1 MTSRASPSGL
11 WPAITGQDTPDPWH
25 AARAA
30 GTLRVVEASEPALTR
45 LPGLQ
50 NHPSQGYLN
59 ACTRFLGPDMD
70 NAGVTRKLAV
80 IFAADVAGYSR
91 LMAADEEG
99 TLATLNA
106 RRQAI
111 DELIGRHHGRIFTTA
126 GDSVMAEFASAVEA
140 VRCAV
145 AIQQENERRNADLPE
160 PRRMRLRVG
169 VNLGDVMV
177 GGANLL
183 GDGVNVAA
191 RLEGVAEPGGICISG
206 AVYDQVRNKVDL
218 GFDDLGEP
226 ALKNIGYP
234 VRVFR
239 VRREGS
245 AEPGPLPERPTGR
258 SPTRPSALPSIAV
271 LPFANLGGDPEHE
284 YFADGITED
293 LITELSRFQELRVIA
308 RNSVLTYKS
317 NPVRVQEVGRDLGVR
332 YVLEGS
338 VRKAGGR
345 VRITAQLIDS
355 ATGHHLWAERFD
367 RDLADIF
374 EVQDEVTSRIVAT
387 LAGKL
392 AESERRRARSGQTE
406 NLEAYDCVLRGR
418 ELWERFTPE
427 ANREA
432 RRLYE
437 KAIELDPDYARAY
450 ASVAWT
456 YLTEHSERW
465 GGAEDQPLERALE
478 FARRGVMV
486 NRASHSNHLALG
498 QVCLSK
504 GLHDEALEAL
514 ETAIAL
520 NPNDA
525 DGYAFLARA
534 LSFAGRPDE
543 AIELIGKAQRLNPAA
558 PRWYAWNLGIAL
570 YLARRHEDAVTAFRK
585 GRPLGDVG
593 NRWLAAAYGQ
603 LGREQDA
610 KATAQEYLKLTPDFS
625 IARHLEM
632 MPFRRKEDREH
643 YAEGL
648 RKAGLP
654 E

>member
-1 MTSRASPSGL
+1 
-11 WPAITGQDTPDPWH
+11 
-25 AARAA
+25 
-30 GTLRVVEASEPALTR
+30 
-45 LPGLQ
+45 
-50 NHPSQGYLN
+50 
-59 ACTRFLGPDMD
+59 MD
-70 NAGVTRKLAV
+70 NAVVTRKLAV
-80 IFAADVAGYSR
+80 ILAADVAGYSR

-106 RRQAI
+106 YRQVI

-140 VRCAV
+140 VRCAAAVQGELEQRNV
-145 AIQQENERRNADLPE
+145 ARAEDD
-160 PRRMRLRVG
+160 RMRFRVG
-169 VNLGDVMV
+169 VNLGDVMI
-177 GGANLL
+177 GGDNLF

-206 AVYDQVRNKVDL
+206 AVYEQVRSKVDL
-218 GFDDLGEP
+218 GFDDLGERS
-226 ALKNIGYP
+226 LKNIGHP
-234 VRVFR
+234 VRVFAL
-239 VRREGS
+239 RRDGH
-245 AEPGPLPERPTGR
+245 AAAAPLSQQKARTAGAR
-258 SPTRPSALPSIAV
+258 SGDFPSIAV
-271 LPFANLGGDPEHE
+271 LPFANFGGDPEQD
-284 YFADGITED
+284 YFADGMTED
-293 LITELSRFQELRVIA
+293 LITELSRFQEIRVIA
-308 RNSVLTYKS
+308 RNSVMAYKDK
-317 NPVRVQEVGRDLGVR
+317 PVRVQEVGQDLGVR

-338 VRKAGGR
+338 VRRAGGR
-345 VRITAQLIDS
+345 VRITAQLIDA

-392 AESERRRARSGQTE
+392 VEHERRRARGGQTE

-427 ANREA
+427 DNLQA
-432 RRLYE
+432 RRLYQ

-450 ASVAWT
+450 ASLAWT
-456 YLTEHSERW
+456 FLVEHSERW
-465 GGAEDQPLERALE
+465 AGPEDQPLEQALRY
-478 FARRGVMV
+478 ARQGVMV

-498 QVCLSK
+498 QICLSK

-525 DGYAFLARA
+525 DGYAFLSRA
-534 LSFAGRPDE
+534 LTFAGRADE
-543 AIELIGKAQRLNPAA
+543 AIELIEKAQRLNPSA
-558 PRWYAWNLGIAL
+558 PRWYAWNLGMAL
-570 YLARRHEDAVTAFRK
+570 YIARRHDEAVNAFRK
-585 GRPLGDVG
+585 GAPLGDVG
-593 NRWLAAAYGQ
+593 YRWVAAAYGQ
-603 LGREQDA
+603 LGREQEA
-610 KATAQEYLKLTPDFS
+610 KAAAAEYLKLTPDFS
-625 IARHLEM
+625 IGRHLELL
-632 MPFRRKEDREH
+632 PFQRPEDREH

>member
-1 MTSRASPSGL
+1 M
-11 WPAITGQDTPDPWH
+11 
-25 AARAA
+25 
-30 GTLRVVEASEPALTR
+30 E
-45 LPGLQ
+45 
-50 NHPSQGYLN
+50 
-59 ACTRFLGPDMD
+59 

-80 IFAADVAGYSR
+80 ILAADVAGYSR

-99 TLATLNA
+99 TLATLN
-106 RRQAI
+106 RHRQAI
-111 DELIGRHHGRIFTTA
+111 DGLIGQHHGRIFTTA
-126 GDSVMAEFASAVEA
+126 GDSVMAEFASPVEA

-145 AIQQENERRNADLPE
+145 AIQREIARRNADLPE
-160 PRRMRLRVG
+160 PRRMLFRVG

-177 GGANLL
+177 GGDNLF

-191 RLEGVAEPGGICISG
+191 RLEGVAEPGGVCISG
-206 AVYDQVRNKVDL
+206 TVYDQVRNKVDL
-218 GFDDLGEP
+218 GFDDLGERS
-226 ALKNIGYP
+226 LKNIGYP
-234 VRVFR
+234 VRVFG
-239 VRREGS
+239 VRRDG
-245 AEPGPLPERPTGR
+245 AAAPGPLSEPTAGAA
-258 SPTRPSALPSIAV
+258 PIRPSALPSIAV
-271 LPFANLGGDPEHE
+271 LPFANLGGDPEHD

-308 RNSVLTYKS
+308 RNSVLTYKGR
-317 NPVRVQEVGRDLGVR
+317 PVRVQEVGRDLGVR

-345 VRITAQLIDS
+345 VRITAQLIDA

-392 AESERRRARSGQTE
+392 AETERRRVRSGQTE

-427 ANREA
+427 DNREA

-450 ASVAWT
+450 ASLAWT
-456 YLTEHSERW
+456 YLVEHSERW
-465 GGAEDQPLERALE
+465 AGTEDQPLERALE
-478 FARRGVMV
+478 IARRGVMV
-486 NRASHSNHLALG
+486 NPASHSNRLALG

-514 ETAIAL
+514 ETAVTL

-525 DGYAFLARA
+525 DGYVFLAQA
-534 LSFAGRPDE
+534 LNRVGRPDE
-543 AIELIGKAQRLNPAA
+543 AIELVEKAQRLNPVA
-558 PRWYAWNLGIAL
+558 PRWYAWNLGIAY
-570 YLARRHEDAVTAFRK
+570 YLARRYDDAVTALRK
-585 GRPLGDVG
+585 GRPLSAMAY
-593 NRWLAAAYGQ
+593 RWLAAAYGQ
-603 LGREQDA
+603 LGREPDA
-610 KATAQEYLKLTPDFS
+610 KAAAAEYLKRTPDFS
-625 IARHLEM
+625 LASHLEM
-632 MPFRRKEDREH
+632 MSFQHVADREH

-648 RKAGLP
+648 RRAGLP

>member
-1 MTSRASPSGL
+1 
-11 WPAITGQDTPDPWH
+11 
-25 AARAA
+25 
-30 GTLRVVEASEPALTR
+30 
-45 LPGLQ
+45 
-50 NHPSQGYLN
+50 
-59 ACTRFLGPDMD
+59 MD
-70 NAGVTRKLAV
+70 DAGVTRKLAV
-80 IFAADVAGYSR
+80 ILAADVAGYSR

-99 TLATLNA
+99 TLAALNA
-106 RRQAI
+106 RRQVI
-111 DELIGRHHGRIFTTA
+111 DELIARHRGRIFTTA

-140 VRCAV
+140 VRCAA
-145 AIQQENERRNADLPE
+145 AIQQEIERRNADLPE
-160 PRRMRLRVG
+160 PRRMLFRVG

-177 GGANLL
+177 GGDNLF

-206 AVYDQVRNKVDL
+206 AVHDQVRNKVDL
-218 GFDDLGEP
+218 GFADLGERS
-226 ALKNIGYP
+226 LKNIGYP
-234 VRVFR
+234 VRVFG
-239 VRREGS
+239 VRRDRAAEAGS
-245 AEPGPLPERPTGR
+245 FRERPAGA
-258 SPTRPSALPSIAV
+258 SPVRPSAFPSIAV
-271 LPFANLGGDPEHE
+271 LPFANLAGDPEQE

-293 LITELSRFQELRVIA
+293 LITELSRFQEIRVIA
-308 RNSVLTYKS
+308 RNSVLTYKTK
-317 NPVRVQEVGRDLGVR
+317 PVRVQEVGHDLGVR

-345 VRITAQLIDS
+345 VRITAQLIDA

-367 RDLADIF
+367 RELADIF
-374 EVQDEVTSRIVAT
+374 AVQDEVTGRIVAT

-450 ASVAWT
+450 ASLAWT
-456 YLTEHSERW
+456 YLVEHSERW
-465 GGAEDQPLERALE
+465 GNAEDQPLERALE
-478 FARRGVMV
+478 LARQGVMV
-486 NRASHSNHLALG
+486 NPASHSNHLALG

-504 GLHDEALEAL
+504 GLYDEALEAL
-514 ETAIAL
+514 ETAIEL

-543 AIELIGKAQRLNPAA
+543 AIDLMDKAQRLNPAA
-558 PRWYAWNLGIAL
+558 PHWYAWNLGMAY
-570 YLARRHEDAVTAFRK
+570 YLARRYDDAVSALRK
-585 GRPLGDVG
+585 GRPLGAMAY
-593 NRWLAAAYGQ
+593 RWLAAAYGQ
-603 LGREQDA
+603 LGRELEA
-610 KATAQEYLKLTPDFS
+610 KAAAEEYLKRTPDFS
-625 IARHLEM
+625 LASHLEM
-632 MPFRRKEDREH
+632 LPFQHAEDREH
-643 YAEGL
+643 YAAGL
-648 RKAGLP
+648 RKAGLS

>member
-1 MTSRASPSGL
+1 M
-11 WPAITGQDTPDPWH
+11 Q
-25 AARAA
+25 
-30 GTLRVVEASEPALTR
+30 TR
-45 LPGLQ
+45 LLE
-50 NHPSQGYLN
+50 
-59 ACTRFLGPDMD
+59 PDMD
-70 NAGVTRKLAV
+70 DAGVTRKLAV
-80 IFAADVAGYSR
+80 ILAADVAGYSR

-99 TLATLNA
+99 TLAALNA
-106 RRQAI
+106 HREVI
-111 DELIGRHHGRIFTTA
+111 DELIGRHRGRIFTTA

-140 VRCAV
+140 VRCA
-145 AIQQENERRNADLPE
+145 AAMQEEIERRTADVAA
-160 PRRMRLRVG
+160 PRRMLFRVG
-169 VNLGDVMV
+169 VNLGDVIV
-177 GGANLL
+177 GGDNLF

-191 RLEGVAEPGGICISG
+191 RLEGEAAPGGICVSG

-218 GFDDLGEP
+218 AFDDLGERS
-226 ALKNIGYP
+226 LKNIGYP
-234 VRVFR
+234 VRVFG
-239 VRREGS
+239 VRREG
-245 AEPGPLPERPTGR
+245 AGEPGSSPEPAAAHPTA
-258 SPTRPSALPSIAV
+258 RPSALPSIAV
-271 LPFANLGGDPEHE
+271 LPFANLGGDPEQE

-317 NPVRVQEVGRDLGVR
+317 RPARVQDVGRDLGVR

-345 VRITAQLIDS
+345 VRITAQLIDA

-367 RDLADIF
+367 RDLADVF

-392 AESERRRARSGQTE
+392 AESERRRARSGRTE

-432 RRLYE
+432 RRLYA

-450 ASVAWT
+450 ASLAWT
-456 YLTEHSERW
+456 YLVEHNERW
-465 GGAEDQPLERALE
+465 AGPEERPLERALE
-478 FARRGVMV
+478 SARRGVVV
-486 NRASHSNHLALG
+486 NPASHSNHLALG

-504 GLHDEALEAL
+504 GLYDEALEAL

-543 AIELIGKAQRLNPAA
+543 AIALVQRAQRLNPAA
-558 PRWYAWNLGIAL
+558 PRWYAWNLGIAY
-570 YLARRHEDAVTAFRK
+570 YLARRYDDAVTTLRRA
-585 GRPLGDVG
+585 RPLGG
-593 NRWLAAAYGQ
+593 TAYRWLAAAYGQ
-603 LGREQDA
+603 LGRAPDA
-610 KATAQEYLKLTPDFS
+610 QAAAAEYLKLTPDFS
-625 IARHLEM
+625 IASHLEM
-632 MPFRRKEDREH
+632 LPFQRPEDREH

>member
-1 MTSRASPSGL
+1 M
-11 WPAITGQDTPDPWH
+11 
-25 AARAA
+25 
-30 GTLRVVEASEPALTR
+30 
-45 LPGLQ
+45 
-50 NHPSQGYLN
+50 
-59 ACTRFLGPDMD
+59 GPDMEH
-70 NAGVTRKLAV
+70 AGVTRKLAV
-80 IFAADVAGYSR
+80 ILAADVAGYSR

-99 TLATLNA
+99 TLATLNVY
-106 RRQAI
+106 RQAI
-111 DELIGRHHGRIFTTA
+111 DELIVRHHGRIFTTA

-140 VRCAV
+140 VRCAA
-145 AIQQENERRNADLPE
+145 AIQREIERRNVDLPE
-160 PRRMRLRVG
+160 PRRMLFRVG
-169 VNLGDVMV
+169 INLGDVMV
-177 GGANLL
+177 GGDNLF

-191 RLEGVAEPGGICISG
+191 RLESVAEPGGICISG
-206 AVYDQVRNKVDL
+206 AAYDQVRNKVDL
-218 GFDDLGEP
+218 SFDDLGERS
-226 ALKNIGYP
+226 LKNIGYP
-234 VRVFR
+234 VRVWG
-239 VRREGS
+239 VRREGA
-245 AEPGPLPERPTGR
+245 AERGPLPERPA
-258 SPTRPSALPSIAV
+258 TRPSAFPSIAV

-293 LITELSRFQELRVIA
+293 LITELSRFQEIRVIA
-308 RNSVLTYKS
+308 RNSVMTYKGK
-317 NPVRVQEVGRDLGVR
+317 PVRVQEVGRDLGVR

-338 VRKAGGR
+338 VRKAGAR
-345 VRITAQLIDS
+345 VRITAQLIDA

-427 ANREA
+427 TNREA

-450 ASVAWT
+450 GSLAWT
-456 YLTEHSERW
+456 YLVEHAERW
-465 GGAEDQPLERALE
+465 VGPEDQPLERALE
-478 FARRGVMV
+478 IARRGVMV
-486 NRASHSNHLALG
+486 NPASHSNHLALG

-514 ETAIAL
+514 ETAVAL

-525 DGYAFLARA
+525 DGYVFLAQA
-534 LSFAGRPDE
+534 LNRAGRPDE
-543 AIELIGKAQRLNPAA
+543 AIGLVERARRLNPAA
-558 PRWYAWNLGIAL
+558 PHWYTWNLGIAY
-570 YLARRHEDAVTAFRK
+570 YLARRYDDAVTALRR
-585 GRPLGDVG
+585 GRPLGAMAY
-593 NRWLAAAYGQ
+593 RWLAASYAQ
-603 LGREQDA
+603 LGREVEA
-610 KATAQEYLKLTPDFS
+610 KAAAEEYLKRTPDFS
-625 IARHLEM
+625 LASHLEM
-632 MPFRRKEDREH
+632 VHFQHTEDREH

>member
-1 MTSRASPSGL
+1 M
-11 WPAITGQDTPDPWH
+11 
-25 AARAA
+25 
-30 GTLRVVEASEPALTR
+30 E
-45 LPGLQ
+45 
-50 NHPSQGYLN
+50 
-59 ACTRFLGPDMD
+59 

-80 IFAADVAGYSR
+80 ILAADVAGYSR
-91 LMAADEEG
+91 LMATDEEG

-106 RRQAI
+106 YREVI
-111 DELIGRHHGRIFTTA
+111 DELIDRYHGRIFTTA

-140 VRCAV
+140 VRCAA
-145 AIQQENERRNADLPE
+145 AIQGEIERRNADQLE
-160 PRRMRLRVG
+160 PRRMRFRVG

-191 RLEGVAEPGGICISG
+191 RLEGVADPGGISISG
-206 AVYDQVRNKVDL
+206 AVYDQIRSKVDL
-218 GFDDLGEP
+218 DFDDLGEQS
-226 ALKNIGYP
+226 LKNIGYP
-234 VRVFR
+234 VRVFALR
-239 VRREGS
+239 QDGQ
-245 AEPGPLPERPTGR
+245 AEPGSASERRARTSTAR
-258 SPTRPSALPSIAV
+258 TSAFPSIAV
-271 LPFANLGGDPEHE
+271 LPFANFGGDPEHD

-293 LITELSRFQELRVIA
+293 LITELSRFQDIRVIA
-308 RNSVLTYKS
+308 RNSVMAYK
-317 NPVRVQEVGRDLGVR
+317 NRPVRVQEVGRDLGVR

-345 VRITAQLIDS
+345 VRITAQLIDA

-392 AESERRRARSGQTE
+392 VESERRRARSGQTE

-450 ASVAWT
+450 ASLAWT
-456 YLTEHSERW
+456 YLVEHSERW
-465 GGAEDQPLERALE
+465 VGPEEQPLEQALKY
-478 FARRGVMV
+478 ARQGVMV

-498 QVCLSK
+498 QICLSK

-525 DGYAFLARA
+525 DGYAFLSRA
-534 LSFAGRPDE
+534 LTFAGRTDQ
-543 AIELIGKAQRLNPAA
+543 AIELIEKAQRLNPSA
-558 PRWYAWNLGIAL
+558 PRWYAWNLGMAL
-570 YLARRHEDAVTAFRK
+570 YLARRHDEAVNAFRK
-585 GRPLGDVG
+585 GAPLGDVG
-593 NRWLAAAYGQ
+593 YRWLAAAYGQ
-603 LGREQDA
+603 LGREQEA
-610 KATAQEYLKLTPDFS
+610 KAAAAEYLTLTPDFS
-625 IARHLEM
+625 ISRHLELL
-632 MPFRRKEDREH
+632 PFQRPEDREH

>member
-1 MTSRASPSGL
+1 ME
-11 WPAITGQDTPDPWH
+11 D
-25 AARAA
+25 
-30 GTLRVVEASEPALTR
+30 
-45 LPGLQ
+45 
-50 NHPSQGYLN
+50 
-59 ACTRFLGPDMD
+59 
-70 NAGVTRKLAV
+70 AGVTRKLAV
-80 IFAADVAGYSR
+80 ILAADVVGYAR

-99 TLATLNA
+99 TLAMLND
-106 RRQAI
+106 RRQVI
-111 DELIGRHHGRIFTTA
+111 DGLIARHRGRIFGTA
-126 GDSVMAEFASAVEA
+126 GDSVIAEFASAVEA
-140 VRCAV
+140 VRA
-145 AIQQENERRNADLPE
+145 AALIQEEIARRNADLPE
-160 PRRMRLRVG
+160 ARRMLFRVG

-177 GGANLL
+177 GGDDLF
-183 GDGVNVAA
+183 GDGINVAA
-191 RLEGVAEPGGICISG
+191 RLEGMAEPGGICISG
-206 AVYDQVRNKVDL
+206 AVWEQIRGKVDL
-218 GFDDLGEP
+218 AFDDLGERT
-226 ALKNIGYP
+226 LKNIGYP
-234 VRVFR
+234 VRVFGAR
-239 VRREGS
+239 PGGA
-245 AEPGPLPERPTGR
+245 AEPGPLPERPAVTAP
-258 SPTRPSALPSIAV
+258 SRPSALPSIAV
-271 LPFANLGGDPEHE
+271 LPFANLGGDPEQD
-284 YFADGITED
+284 YFADGLTED

-308 RNSVLTYKS
+308 RNSVMTYKS
-317 NPVRVQEVGRDLGVR
+317 KPVRVQEVGRDLGVR

-345 VRITAQLIDS
+345 VRITAQLIEA

-367 RDLADIF
+367 RDLAEIF
-374 EVQDEVTSRIVAT
+374 EVQDEVTRRIVAT

-392 AESERRRARSGQTE
+392 TESERRRARSGRTE

-450 ASVAWT
+450 ASLAWT
-456 YLTEHSERW
+456 YVIEHSERW
-465 GGAEDQPLERALE
+465 AGSEEEPLERALE
-478 FARRGVMV
+478 WARRGVSV

-534 LSFAGRPDE
+534 LSFAGRPEE
-543 AIELIGKAQRLNPAA
+543 AIELVEKAQRLNPAA
-558 PRWYAWNLGIAL
+558 PRWYSWNLGMAL
-570 YLARRHEDAVTAFRK
+570 YLARRYDAAVTAFRK
-585 GRPLGDVG
+585 GGPLGDVG
-593 NRWLAAAYGQ
+593 YRWLAATYGQ

-610 KATAQEYLKLTPDFS
+610 QAAAEQYLKLTPDFS
-625 IARHLEM
+625 IGRHLEM
-632 MPFRRKEDREH
+632 LHFQRAQDREH

>member
-1 MTSRASPSGL
+1 M
-11 WPAITGQDTPDPWH
+11 
-25 AARAA
+25 
-30 GTLRVVEASEPALTR
+30 E
-45 LPGLQ
+45 
-50 NHPSQGYLN
+50 
-59 ACTRFLGPDMD
+59 

-80 IFAADVAGYSR
+80 ILAADVAGYSR

-99 TLATLNA
+99 TLAALNA
-106 RRQAI
+106 RRQVI
-111 DELIGRHHGRIFTTA
+111 DELIARHHGRIFTTA

-140 VRCAV
+140 VRCAA
-145 AIQQENERRNADLPE
+145 AIQQEIERRNADLPE
-160 PRRMRLRVG
+160 PRRMLFRVG

-177 GGANLL
+177 GGDNLF

-191 RLEGVAEPGGICISG
+191 RLESVAEPGGICISG
-206 AVYDQVRNKVDL
+206 AVYDQIRNKVDL
-218 GFDDLGEP
+218 SFDDLGERS
-226 ALKNIGYP
+226 LKNIGYP
-234 VRVFR
+234 VRVFG
-239 VRREGS
+239 VRRDGA
-245 AEPGPLPERPTGR
+245 AEPGSLPERPAGI
-258 SPTRPSALPSIAV
+258 SPIRPSALPSIAV
-271 LPFANLGGDPEHE
+271 LPFANLGGDPEQE

-308 RNSVLTYKS
+308 RNSVMTYKTK
-317 NPVRVQEVGRDLGVR
+317 PVRVQEVGRDLGVR

-345 VRITAQLIDS
+345 VRITAQLID
-355 ATGHHLWAERFD
+355 AGTGHHLWAERFD

-374 EVQDEVTSRIVAT
+374 AVQDEVTGRIVAT

-418 ELWERFTPE
+418 ELWYRFTPE

-450 ASVAWT
+450 ASLAWT
-456 YLTEHSERW
+456 YLVEHSERW
-465 GGAEDQPLERALE
+465 GSAEDQPLERALE
-478 FARRGVMV
+478 IARRGVMV
-486 NRASHSNHLALG
+486 NPVSHSNHLALG

-514 ETAIAL
+514 ETAITL

-525 DGYAFLARA
+525 DGYVFLAET
-534 LSFAGRPDE
+534 LSYAGRPDE
-543 AIELIGKAQRLNPAA
+543 AIDLVEKAQRLNPAY
-558 PRWYAWNLGIAL
+558 PRWYAWNLGTAF
-570 YLARRHEDAVTAFRK
+570 YVARRYDDAVTALRR
-585 GRPLGDVG
+585 GSPLVAMAY
-593 NRWLAAAYGQ
+593 RWLAVAYAQ
-603 LGREQDA
+603 LGREQEA
-610 KATAQEYLKLTPDFS
+610 KAAAEEYLKRTPDFS
-625 IARHLEM
+625 LARHLEL
-632 MPFRRKEDREH
+632 MPFQHAEDRDH

>member
-1 MTSRASPSGL
+1 
-11 WPAITGQDTPDPWH
+11 
-25 AARAA
+25 
-30 GTLRVVEASEPALTR
+30 
-45 LPGLQ
+45 
-50 NHPSQGYLN
+50 
-59 ACTRFLGPDMD
+59 MD

-80 IFAADVAGYSR
+80 IFAADVAGYAR

-106 RRQAI
+106 RRQVI

-140 VRCAV
+140 VRCAA
-145 AIQQENERRNADLPE
+145 AIQQEIARRNADLPE
-160 PRRMRLRVG
+160 ARRMLFRIG

-177 GGANLL
+177 GGDNLF

-191 RLEGVAEPGGICISG
+191 RLEGEAEPGGICISG
-206 AVYDQVRNKVDL
+206 AVYDQIRNKVDL
-218 GFDDLGEP
+218 GFEDFGERS
-226 ALKNIGYP
+226 LKNIGYP
-234 VRVFR
+234 VRVFALR
-239 VRREGS
+239 PDRT
-245 AEPGPLPERPTGR
+245 AAAERPAET
-258 SPTRPSALPSIAV
+258 SSTRVSAFPSIAV
-271 LPFANLGGDPEHE
+271 LPFANFGGDPEQE

-293 LITELSRFQELRVIA
+293 LITELSRFQEIRVIA
-308 RNSVLTYKS
+308 RNSVMEYKS
-317 NPVRVQEVGRDLGVR
+317 RPARVQEVGRDLGVR

-345 VRITAQLIDS
+345 VRITAQLIDA

-374 EVQDEVTSRIVAT
+374 EVQDEVTGRIVAT

-392 AESERRRARSGQTE
+392 AETERRRARSGQTE

-427 ANREA
+427 DNRKA
-432 RRLYE
+432 RQLYE

-450 ASVAWT
+450 ASLAWT
-456 YLTEHSERW
+456 YLVEHSERW
-465 GGAEDQPLERALE
+465 VDPEDRPLERALE
-478 FARRGVMV
+478 YARRGVMV
-486 NRASHSNHLALG
+486 NPASHSNHLVLG
-498 QVCLSK
+498 QVFLSK

-534 LSFAGRPDE
+534 LSFAGRPDD
-543 AIELIGKAQRLNPAA
+543 AIRLVEKAQRLNPAA
-558 PRWYAWNLGIAL
+558 PRWYGWHQGMAY
-570 YLARRHEDAVTAFRK
+570 YLARRYDDAVAAFRK
-585 GRPLGDVG
+585 GGPFGDVG
-593 NRWLAAAYGQ
+593 YRWLAAAYGQ
-603 LGREQDA
+603 LGRAQDA
-610 KATAQEYLKLTPDFS
+610 KAAADEYLKLTPDFS

-632 MPFRRKEDREH
+632 LHFRRAEDREN

>member
-1 MTSRASPSGL
+1 M
-11 WPAITGQDTPDPWH
+11 
-25 AARAA
+25 
-30 GTLRVVEASEPALTR
+30 E
-45 LPGLQ
+45 
-50 NHPSQGYLN
+50 
-59 ACTRFLGPDMD
+59 

-80 IFAADVAGYSR
+80 ILAADVAGYSR
-91 LMAADEEG
+91 LMAVDEEG
-99 TLATLNA
+99 TLALLNA
-106 RRQAI
+106 RRQVI
-111 DELIGRHHGRIFTTA
+111 DELIARHHGRIFTTA

-140 VRCAV
+140 VRCAA
-145 AIQQENERRNADLPE
+145 AIQQETERRNADLPE

-177 GGANLL
+177 GGENLF

-191 RLEGVAEPGGICISG
+191 RLEGMAAPGGICISG
-206 AVYDQVRNKVDL
+206 AVYDQIRNKVEL
-218 GFDDLGEP
+218 SFDDLGERS
-226 ALKNIGYP
+226 LKNIGYA
-234 VRVFR
+234 VRVFGL
-239 VRREGS
+239 REDR
-245 AEPGPLPERPTGR
+245 AELGALPERLAAAPSR
-258 SPTRPSALPSIAV
+258 SSALPSIAV
-271 LPFANLGGDPEHE
+271 LPFANLGSDPEHD

-308 RNSVLTYKS
+308 RNSVLIYKGK
-317 NPVRVQEVGRDLGVR
+317 PARVQEVGHELGVR

-338 VRKAGGR
+338 VRRAGTR
-345 VRITAQLIDS
+345 VRITAQLID
-355 ATGHHLWAERFD
+355 AGAGHHLWAERFD

-392 AESERRRARSGQTE
+392 AETERRRARSGQTE

-418 ELWERFTPE
+418 ELWYRFTAG

-450 ASVAWT
+450 ASLAWT

-465 GGAEDQPLERALE
+465 AGAEEQPLERALE
-478 FARRGVMV
+478 VARRGVMV
-486 NRASHSNHLALG
+486 NPASHSNHLALG

-504 GLHDEALEAL
+504 GLHDEALEAF

-525 DGYAFLARA
+525 DGYVFLAET
-534 LSFAGRPDE
+534 LSYAGRPAE
-543 AIELIGKAQRLNPAA
+543 AIDLIEKAQRLNPTV
-558 PRWYAWNLGIAL
+558 PRWYAWDLGTAF
-570 YLARRHEDAVTAFRK
+570 YLARRYEDAVAALRK
-585 GRPLGDVG
+585 GRPLVAMAY
-593 NRWLAAAYGQ
+593 RWLAAAYGQ

-610 KATAQEYLKLTPDFS
+610 KAAAQEYLRRTSDFS
-625 IARHLEM
+625 LAHHLEM
-632 MPFRRKEDREH
+632 IPFQHAEDREH